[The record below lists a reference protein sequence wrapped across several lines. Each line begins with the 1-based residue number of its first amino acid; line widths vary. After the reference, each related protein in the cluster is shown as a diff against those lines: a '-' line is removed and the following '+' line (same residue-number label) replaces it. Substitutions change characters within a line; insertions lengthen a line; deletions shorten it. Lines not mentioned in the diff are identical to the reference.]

1 MRDFMYVADTRED
14 WVAYVT
20 TKAIARVAETPEG
33 KEVLGYEPGFHAD
46 HIGPVMTDPGEYDN
60 SVFPPIEIT
69 PPTFDERY
77 HVNLRVIGEE
87 VEEGF
92 IRSKRYKPQDTSV
105 EGVEWIEPELV
116 TSPVRVW
123 LGGMVYFSENIPDD
137 VLLNTSP
144 PVLNMT
150 TAHLGDLVKVQTPG
164 TWLGTP
170 DLITY
175 QWFRDDVPINQAI
188 TPNHTVNVVDVGHT
202 LVCKEIA
209 RNSAGD
215 VFALSNAC
223 VVS

>member
-1 MRDFMYVADTRED
+1 MRDFMYAADTRED

-33 KEVLGYEPGFHAD
+33 QETLAYEAGFHAD
-46 HIGPVMTDPGEYDN
+46 HIGPVMIDPGEYDN

-87 VEEGF
+87 VEEDF
-92 IRSKRYKPQDTSV
+92 IRSKRYKPQETSV
-105 EGVEWIEPELV
+105 ENVEWIEPEAV

-123 LGGMVYFSENIPDD
+123 LGGMTYFSENIPDD
-137 VLLNTSP
+137 LLVNTSP
-144 PVLNMT
+144 PVLNST
-150 TAHLGDLVKVQTPG
+150 TATLGFVVRVETPG
-164 TWLGTP
+164 VWLGNP

-175 QWFRDDVPINQAI
+175 QWLRDGVPINQAI
-188 TPNHTVNVVDVGHT
+188 TPNHTINLVDVGHT
-202 LVCKEIA
+202 LTCQEIA

-215 VFALSNAC
+215 VIALSNEC
-223 VVS
+223 VVT